1 MNIVNVLQ
9 GNLDKISDKIPGL
22 DKLSDSDR
30 KGFLNALVQSGA
42 LKDGKL
48 TEKELQTVLQQQFGK
63 ELPDAGEILQLLL
76 GVKAG
81 ADKVGA
87 GKPGSN
93 QVAEADVVAVEA
105 KPAHKDDGKKLDPT
119 ELLQLIAMGDGAL
132 INDPDKEALLGKAQ
146 DALTGAGKTVLMS
159 QLKAFVESGTA
170 QLQGNDRKPDAGA
183 QQNFQMLSAAIVNGD
198 ASATSQ
204 AQRTDVANLQ
214 LATPMDHPDWGQ
226 GLGERLTWLAKND
239 VQQASLHI
247 HPKELGPIQISIS
260 TKGDHASVAF
270 MVHHGATHDAV
281 QNEIPRLRHMLAE
294 QGFGA
299 VDVNVARDQ
308 SQPGGHSHQS
318 SGNAGAP
325 GGHGGGVEGE
335 AEEMSISSVGMVKA
349 RGLVDHYA

>member
-1 MNIVNVLQ
+1 MNTLNVLQ

-30 KGFLNALVQSGA
+30 KGFLNALVESGA

-76 GVKAG
+76 GVKTG
-81 ADKVGA
+81 ADKPGGEQVG
-87 GKPGSN
+87 
-93 QVAEADVVAVEA
+93 EADVAAVEV

-119 ELLQLIAMGDGAL
+119 ELLQLIAHGDGAL
-132 INDPDKEALLGKAQ
+132 ISDTDQGALLGKAQ

-159 QLKAFVESGTA
+159 QLKAFLESGTA
-170 QLQGNDRKPDAGA
+170 QLQGNDRKPDAAGA
-183 QQNFQMLSAAIVNGD
+183 QQNFQVLSAAIVNGD

-204 AQRTDVANLQ
+204 AQRTEVVNLQ
-214 LATPMDHPDWGQ
+214 LPTPMDHPDWGQ
-226 GLGERLTWLAKND
+226 GLGERLTWLAKTD

-260 TKGDHASVAF
+260 TKGDHATIAF
-270 MVHHGATHDAV
+270 TVHHGATHDAV

-318 SGNAGAP
+318 SDNAGAA
-325 GGHGGGVEGE
+325 GGLGAGVEGE
-335 AEEMSISSVGMVKA
+335 GEEMSVSSVGMMTA